1 MLKTLQ
7 CNNSPFH
14 LKFEHFDVISVVLIC
29 NSGKGHY
36 RLFDNTEHIYSVS
49 QLTAIKAGKPY
60 SQVIML
66 EELILQFEFHDNI
79 VEERS
84 YMEKGRLSMNPVV

>member
-1 MLKTLQ
+1 MVKMLKTLQ

-29 NSGKGHY
+29 NSGNGHY
-36 RLFDNTEHIYSVS
+36 WLFDNTEHIYSVS
-49 QLTAIKAGKPY
+49 QLTAINAGKPY

-66 EELILQFEFHDNI
+66 QELILQ
-79 VEERS
+79 VRVS
-84 YMEKGRLSMNPVV
+84 R